1 MTRHPSAGLLY
12 QVLWGH
18 KGFTPSVYKV
28 AASPEEAQGIADLL
42 ISLWA
47 NPGDVVVI
55 LECKVLE
62 TREVFRKVKGSP
74 KAPNGPPNP
83 PGYPQPHSPLHR
95 RDAP

>member
-1 MTRHPSAGLLY
+1 MTRLY

-18 KGFTPSVYKV
+18 KGFTPSLYKV
-28 AASPEEAQGIADLL
+28 EMDPEKAQGVADLL

-62 TREVFRKVKGSP
+62 TREVFRKVKGPRKVSTQI
-74 KAPNGPPNP
+74 GV
-83 PGYPQPHSPLHR
+83 QSPLDR
-95 RDAP
+95 L

>member
-1 MTRHPSAGLLY
+1 MTRPAPVGLIY
-12 QVLWGH
+12 EVKWGRN
-18 KGFTPSVYKV
+18 GFPLSVYKV
-28 AASPEEAQGIADLL
+28 ATSPEQAQGIADLL

-83 PGYPQPHSPLHR
+83 PGYPQPHSPLNR